1 MKKVIASA
9 MTIILILSFGTA
21 AKAQHYVKHGESL
34 SEIAKLYNMSLED
47 IIDLNP
53 HMENPDLI
61 HPNDYIIIRSKNEP
75 KKDMVAYAQSLQ
87 DVTTYVY
94 GGNNFPYQVD
104 CSAWVQG
111 IFKKFG
117 VDLPRVSKD
126 QAKTG
131 TPVTFEE
138 LQLGDLMF
146 FSTRPDKVITHVAIY
161 MGDDLWI
168 SNLNENK
175 DVEIMTNWGSWTQKY
190 FLWGARYKL

>member
-1 MKKVIASA
+1 MKKITATIMTFILLFAFSSAAS
-9 MTIILILSFGTA
+9 
-21 AKAQHYVKHGESL
+21 AQHYVKSGETMS
-34 SEIAKLYNMSLED
+34 SIAKIYNMNLQD

-61 HPNDYIIIRSKNEP
+61 HPNDYIIIRSKTET

-117 VDLPRVSKD
+117 VDLPRVSRD

-131 TPVTFEE
+131 TPVTFKQ

-190 FLWGARYKL
+190 FLWGARYEI

>member
-1 MKKVIASA
+1 MNKIAAIAVMIMVIFGFGPIAS
-9 MTIILILSFGTA
+9 
-21 AKAQHYVKHGESL
+21 AQHYVKSGESL
-34 SEIAKLYNMSLED
+34 SQIAKAYNMSLKD

-61 HPNDYIIIRSKNEP
+61 HPNDYIIIRSKTET

-117 VDLPRVSKD
+117 VELPRVSRD

-131 TPVTFEE
+131 TPVTFKQ
-138 LQLGDLMF
+138 LQLGDLMY
-146 FSTRPDKVITHVAIY
+146 FSTRADKVITHVAIY

-168 SNLNENK
+168 SNLNANK

-190 FLWGARYKL
+190 FLWGARYEM

>member
-1 MKKVIASA
+1 MKKVIASVVA
-9 MTIILILSFGTA
+9 IILSLGFGTA
-21 AKAQHYVKHGESL
+21 AQAQHYVKSGESL
-34 SEIAKLYNMSLED
+34 SKIAKQYNMSLQD

-53 HMENPDLI
+53 HMEDPDLI

-87 DVTTYVY
+87 DITTYVY

-117 VDLPRVSKD
+117 VDLPRVSRD

-146 FSTRPDKVITHVAIY
+146 FSTRPDKVITHVSIY
-161 MGDDLWI
+161 LGDDLWI

-175 DVEIMTNWGSWTQKY
+175 DVEIMTNWGSWTQKF
-190 FLWGARYKL
+190 FLWGARYEM

>member
-1 MKKVIASA
+1 VKKIIASA

>member
-1 MKKVIASA
+1 MKKIAASA
-9 MTIILILSFGTA
+9 LATILLLGFGTA
-21 AKAQHYVKHGESL
+21 AQAQHYVKQGESL
-34 SEIAKLYNMSLED
+34 SKIAQIYNMSLED

-53 HMENPDLI
+53 HMEDPDLI
-61 HPNDYIIIRSKNEP
+61 HPNDYIIIRSKNEV

-111 IFKKFG
+111 IFKKFNI
-117 VDLPRVSKD
+117 DLPRVSRD

-131 TPVTFEE
+131 VPVSFEE

-146 FSTRPDKVITHVAIY
+146 FSTHPDKKTITHVSIY

-175 DVEIMTNWGSWTQKY
+175 DVEIMTNWGSMDTKI
-190 FLWGARYKL
+190 FLIWYEI